1 MHILSIYK
9 ESYAVVPLIYAPPY
23 AKVGF
28 MINAEVV
35 KTGNEN
41 NVNLIRRFTKKVQ
54 GSGVLPRVRSL
65 RYATRKLS
73 PYVRQKKALK
83 VLKRREEV
91 QELIKLGKMSEHTR
105 GGKK

>member
-1 MHILSIYK
+1 MPH
-9 ESYAVVPLIYAPPY
+9 
-23 AKVGF
+23 
-28 MINAEVV
+28 MINAEVL
-35 KTGNEN
+35 KNGNEN

-83 VLKRREEV
+83 TLRKREEIA
-91 QELIKLGKMSEHTR
+91 ELIKLGKMTEHTR
-105 GGKK
+105 GKK